1 MTDLMT
7 TRALT
12 TRNRAD
18 LAASILFGAV
28 RVGLGLLWLH
38 EGYVKLRAHFGRADI
53 LLVVDGASANSRVPE
68 YFRFVAEHLLRPTAD
83 LAGVITPL
91 TEVAVGLVLVLGV
104 FTTLSAVASAGL
116 LAVYWS
122 SDQLIAQYPIMAL
135 LSVGVLVGQGYS
147 NRWSIMTLVR
157 RRSATKEEGA
167 RSVGGVRKLEGG
179 TPSAL
184 VDIVCPDGR

>member
-1 MTDLMT
+1 MSDLMT
-7 TRALT
+7 TRALN
-12 TRNRAD
+12 TRDRAD

-38 EGYVKLRAHFGRADI
+38 EGYVKFRAHFGRADI

-83 LAGVITPL
+83 LAGVMTPL
-91 TEVAVGLVLVLGV
+91 TEVTLGLVLILGV
-104 FTTLSAVASAGL
+104 FSTLSAVTSAGL

-135 LSVGVLVGQGYS
+135 LSVGVLVGQGHS
-147 NRWSIMTLVR
+147 NRWSIMALVR
-157 RRSATKEEGA
+157 RRPSHQE
-167 RSVGGVRKLEGG
+167 VG
-179 TPSAL
+179 
-184 VDIVCPDGR
+184 

>member
-1 MTDLMT
+1 MSDLMT

-12 TRNRAD
+12 TRDRAD
-18 LAASILFGAV
+18 LTASILFGAV

-38 EGYVKLRAHFGRADI
+38 EGYVKLRAHFGSADI

-83 LAGVITPL
+83 LAGIMTPL
-91 TEVAVGLVLVLGV
+91 TEVTLGLVLILGV
-104 FTTLSAVASAGL
+104 FSTLSAVVSAGL

-147 NRWSIMTLVR
+147 NRWSIMTLVH
-157 RRSATKEEGA
+157 RRSTHQEEG
-167 RSVGGVRKLEGG
+167 
-179 TPSAL
+179 
-184 VDIVCPDGR
+184 

>member
-1 MTDLMT
+1 MSDLMT

-38 EGYVKLRAHFGRADI
+38 EGYVKFRAHFGRADI
-53 LLVVDGASANSRVPE
+53 LLVADGASANSRVPE

-83 LAGVITPL
+83 LAGVMTPL
-91 TEVAVGLVLVLGV
+91 TEVALGLVLVLGM
-104 FTTLSAVASAGL
+104 FSKLSAVASAGL

-135 LSVGVLVGQGYS
+135 LSVGVLAGQGYS

-157 RRSATKEEGA
+157 RRSAREEEG
-167 RSVGGVRKLEGG
+167 
-179 TPSAL
+179 
-184 VDIVCPDGR
+184 

>member
-1 MTDLMT
+1 MTGLMT

-12 TRNRAD
+12 TRDRAD

-38 EGYVKLRAHFGRADI
+38 EGYVKFRAHFGRADI

-83 LAGVITPL
+83 LAGLMTPL
-91 TEVAVGLVLVLGV
+91 TEVALGLVLVLGV
-104 FTTLSAVASAGL
+104 FSTLSVAVSSGL

-122 SDQLIAQYPIMAL
+122 SDQLIAQYPVMAV
-135 LSVGVLVGQGYS
+135 LSVGVVAGHGYS
-147 NRWSIMTLVR
+147 DRWSVIELVR
-157 RRSATKEEGA
+157 RRSGRKAGA
-167 RSVGGVRKLEGG
+167 GES
-179 TPSAL
+179 
-184 VDIVCPDGR
+184 

>member
-1 MTDLMT
+1 MSDLMT

-12 TRNRAD
+12 TRDRAD

-38 EGYVKLRAHFGRADI
+38 EGYVKLRAHFGSADI
-53 LLVVDGASANSRVPE
+53 LLVVDGASTNSRVPE

-83 LAGVITPL
+83 LAGIMTPL
-91 TEVAVGLVLVLGV
+91 TEVTLGLVLILGV
-104 FTTLSAVASAGL
+104 FSTLSAVVSAGL

-157 RRSATKEEGA
+157 RRSTRQEEA
-167 RSVGGVRKLEGG
+167 
-179 TPSAL
+179 
-184 VDIVCPDGR
+184 

>member
-1 MTDLMT
+1 MTGLMT

-12 TRNRAD
+12 TRDRAD

-38 EGYVKLRAHFGRADI
+38 EGYVKFRAHFGRADI

-83 LAGVITPL
+83 LAGIMTPL
-91 TEVAVGLVLVLGV
+91 TEVTLGLVLVLGV
-104 FTTLSAVASAGL
+104 FSTAAATASAGL

-122 SDQLIAQYPIMAL
+122 SDQLIAQYPIMAM

-147 NRWSIMTLVR
+147 NRWSIMTLAR
-157 RRSATKEEGA
+157 RRASHTGEG
-167 RSVGGVRKLEGG
+167 
-179 TPSAL
+179 
-184 VDIVCPDGR
+184 

>member
-1 MTDLMT
+1 MSDLMT
-7 TRALT
+7 TRALN
-12 TRNRAD
+12 TRDRAH

-38 EGYVKLRAHFGRADI
+38 EGYVKFRAHFGRADI

-83 LAGVITPL
+83 LAGVMTPL
-91 TEVAVGLVLVLGV
+91 TEVTLGLVLILGV
-104 FTTLSAVASAGL
+104 FSTLSAVVSAGL

-157 RRSATKEEGA
+157 RRPAHQE
-167 RSVGGVRKLEGG
+167 VG
-179 TPSAL
+179 
-184 VDIVCPDGR
+184 

>member
-1 MTDLMT
+1 MSDLMT
-7 TRALT
+7 TRALN
-12 TRNRAD
+12 TRDRAH

-38 EGYVKLRAHFGRADI
+38 EGYVKFRAHFGRADI

-83 LAGVITPL
+83 LAGVMTPL
-91 TEVAVGLVLVLGV
+91 TEVTLGLVLILGV
-104 FTTLSAVASAGL
+104 FSTLSAVASAGL

-157 RRSATKEEGA
+157 RRPAHQE
-167 RSVGGVRKLEGG
+167 VG
-179 TPSAL
+179 
-184 VDIVCPDGR
+184 

>member
-1 MTDLMT
+1 MSDLLP

-38 EGYVKLRAHFGRADI
+38 EAYVKLRAHFGSADI

-68 YFRFVAEHLLRPTAD
+68 YFRFVAEHLLRPTAH
-83 LAGVITPL
+83 LAGIMTPL
-91 TEVAVGLVLVLGV
+91 TEVALGLVLVLGV
-104 FTTLSAVASAGL
+104 LSMPAAVVSAGL

-122 SDQLIAQYPIMAL
+122 SDQLIAQYPVMAV
-135 LSVGVLVGQGYS
+135 LSVGVVAGHAYS
-147 NRWSIMTLVR
+147 DRWSVVELVR
-157 RRSATKEEGA
+157 RRSAAGKRG
-167 RSVGGVRKLEGG
+167 
-179 TPSAL
+179 
-184 VDIVCPDGR
+184 

>member
-1 MTDLMT
+1 MSDLMT
-7 TRALT
+7 TRAFT

-68 YFRFVAEHLLRPTAD
+68 YFRFMAEHLLRPTAD
-83 LAGVITPL
+83 LAGVMTPL
-91 TEVAVGLVLVLGV
+91 TEVALGLALVLGV
-104 FTTLSAVASAGL
+104 CMTLSPVVSAGM

-157 RRSATKEEGA
+157 RRSADEGK
-167 RSVGGVRKLEGG
+167 G
-179 TPSAL
+179 
-184 VDIVCPDGR
+184 

>member
-1 MTDLMT
+1 MSDLMT

-12 TRNRAD
+12 TRDRAD

-38 EGYVKLRAHFGRADI
+38 EGYVKLRAHFGSADI

-83 LAGVITPL
+83 LAGIMTPP
-91 TEVAVGLVLVLGV
+91 TEVTLGLVLILGV
-104 FTTLSAVASAGL
+104 FSTLSAVVSAGL

-157 RRSATKEEGA
+157 RRSTHQEEG
-167 RSVGGVRKLEGG
+167 
-179 TPSAL
+179 
-184 VDIVCPDGR
+184 